1 MRFEAPALY
10 TIGIIIC
17 LALLLLWWGA
27 VRPRR

>member
-1 MRFEAPALY
+1 VDAPALY